1 MPERGDVDIFGALRY
16 KTAISRRPPMKFGIF
31 IFGDNHPELGRSNQR
46 YYEEVLTIGESAEE
60 LGFDS
65 FWLGEHHLYWYGT
78 CVSPPMIIAALG
90 QRTERIRLGPAVSVL
105 PLRHP
110 LLVAEEYALADNLC
124 GGRLNFAIGSGFSPV
139 EYKTFGMSME
149 EAREK
154 YWESFDVILK
164 AWSQE
169 QFSHQGKYYQ
179 VENGSLYMKPV
190 QKPMPPTW
198 IAASSDE
205 TLIRAGELG
214 FPIMGIPFV
223 RSTSLLEVKQKN
235 DLFMDSYF
243 RAGHKEVPDIVVALH
258 VYLHKSQ
265 EAALQAARPCFE
277 RVLDYLKK
285 YRRPGARVPDFDTI
299 KKDQLAIFTMASDA
313 CAIFREYEKIGVTHI
328 ICMVNFGGVPMADV
342 RRTLELMS
350 AEIFPQIRSTQHD
363 TSRMR

>member
-1 MPERGDVDIFGALRY
+1 
-16 KTAISRRPPMKFGIF
+16 MKFGIF
-31 IFGDNHPELGRSNQR
+31 VFGDNPPQIGRSNQK
-46 YYEEVLTIGESAEE
+46 YYEEVLIMAEWAEE

-78 CVSPPMIIAALG
+78 CVSPPMVIAALG
-90 QRTERIRLGPAVSVL
+90 QRTKKIRLGPAVSVL

-139 EYKTFGMSME
+139 EYKAFGMTME

-154 YWESFDVILK
+154 YWEAFDVILK
-164 AWSQE
+164 SWTQE
-169 QFSHQGKYYQ
+169 QFSHHGKHYQ
-179 VENGSLYMKPV
+179 IENGSLYMKPL
-190 QKPMPPTW
+190 QKPLPPTW

-223 RSTSLLEVKQKN
+223 RSGSLSEVKQKN
-235 DLFMDSYF
+235 DLFKESYY
-243 RAGHKEVPDIVVALH
+243 RAGHKEEPDIMIALH
-258 VYLHKSQ
+258 VYLHPSA
-265 EAALQAARPCFE
+265 EAADHSARPCFD
-277 RVLDYLKK
+277 RVVDYLKK

-299 KKDQLAIFTMASDA
+299 KKDQLALFTTPEAA
-313 CAIFREYEKIGVTHI
+313 CSTFREYAKAGVTHV
-328 ICMVNFGGVPMADV
+328 ICMVNFGGVPMPDV

-350 AEIFPQIRSTQHD
+350 REVLPNFH
-363 TSRMR
+363 

>member
-1 MPERGDVDIFGALRY
+1 
-16 KTAISRRPPMKFGIF
+16 MKFGIF
-31 IFGDNHPELGRSNQR
+31 VFGDNPPELGRSNQK
-46 YYEEVLTIGESAEE
+46 YYEEVLTMAEWAEE

-78 CVSPPMIIAALG
+78 CVSPPMVIAALG
-90 QRTERIRLGPAVSVL
+90 QRTKKIRLGPAVSVL

-139 EYKTFGMSME
+139 EYKAFGMTME

-154 YWESFDVILK
+154 YWEAFDLILK
-164 AWSQE
+164 SWTQE
-169 QFSHQGKYYQ
+169 TFSHHGKHYQ
-179 VENGSLYMKPV
+179 IENGSLYMKPL
-190 QKPMPPTW
+190 QKPLPPTW

-223 RSTSLLEVKQKN
+223 RSGSLGEVKQKN
-235 DLFMDSYF
+235 DLFKESYF
-243 RAGHKEVPDIVVALH
+243 RAGHKQEPDIMVALH
-258 VYLHKSQ
+258 VYLHPSA
-265 EAALQAARPCFE
+265 EAADHSARPCFD
-277 RVLDYLKK
+277 RVVDYLKK

-299 KKDQLAIFTMASDA
+299 KKDQLALFTTPEAA
-313 CAIFREYEKIGVTHI
+313 CSTFREYAKAGVTHV
-328 ICMVNFGGVPMADV
+328 ICMVNFGGVPMPDV

-350 AEIFPQIRSTQHD
+350 QEVFPNFH
-363 TSRMR
+363 